1 MAKAQ
6 RFKKKYQVNYSGW
19 SSRGTHLTAIAIQND
34 QSLGNFVVKNKKAL
48 LSLPKAD
55 KISLIKK
62 HAKQNW
68 ARADLKQVN
77 SSNVKARELNF
88 IIRDLGR

>member
-1 MAKAQ
+1 MAKYK
-6 RFKKKYQVNYSGW
+6 RFQKKYQGNYSGW

-34 QSLGNFVVKNKKAL
+34 QALGNFVVRNKKAL
-48 LSLPKAD
+48 LKLPKAD
-55 KISLIKK
+55 KISLLKN

-68 ARADLKQVN
+68 AKSDLKQVN
-77 SSNVKARELNF
+77 SSNVKAKELNF

>member
-1 MAKAQ
+1 MKRK
-6 RFKKKYQVNYSGW
+6 RFNKKYQGNYNGW

-34 QSLGNFVVKNKKAL
+34 HELGNFVFRNKKAL

-55 KISLIKK
+55 KIALIKK

-68 ARADLKQVN
+68 ARGDLKQVN
-77 SSNVKARELNF
+77 STNVKASELNL
-88 IIRDLGR
+88 IIRDLGK